1 MKQQQE
7 LLLLLLTLSYIVNWY
22 TPSPTTGTF
31 MRIMC
36 GLYSCQPNNNMK
48 HQQTNI
54 EGTADVCEFVVRFQ
68 KNFSMPCKGATQ

>member
-1 MKQQQE
+1 V
-7 LLLLLLTLSYIVNWY
+7 LHNNIGISYRYITL
-22 TPSPTTGTF
+22 PTTGTF

-54 EGTADVCEFVVRFQ
+54 ERTADVREFVTRFH
-68 KNFSMPCKGATQ
+68 KNFSMLCKGVTQ

>member
-54 EGTADVCEFVVRFQ
+54 ERTADVREFVACFH
-68 KNFSMPCKGATQ
+68 KNFSMPCKGVTQ

>member
-54 EGTADVCEFVVRFQ
+54 ERTADVREFVTRFH
-68 KNFSMPCKGATQ
+68 KNFSMLCKGVTQ